1 MSTHTQLIYH
11 IAYGTYKRQPTM
23 VSENKRR
30 LYAYMNGFLKNKN
43 CHLYRIN
50 GMEDHLHIL
59 THIHPT
65 VALATLVKDIKLA
78 SIDFIKSEGIFPDFD
93 GWQNGYGAFTVSQ
106 RDKDQLINYIKNQE
120 THHKKESFY
129 DEYKRLIEEHGI
141 EFDEKYLL

>member
-11 IAYGTYKRQPTM
+11 IVYSTYNREQTIAL
-23 VSENKRR
+23 ENKRR
-30 LYAYMNGFLKNKN
+30 LYAFMNGILKNKN

-65 VALATLVKDIKLA
+65 ISLASLVKDIKLA
-78 SIDFIKSEGIFPDFD
+78 SIDFIKSEGIFPDFN
-93 GWQNGYGAFTVSQ
+93 GWQDGYGAYTVSY

-120 THHKKESFY
+120 EHHKKEDFL
-129 DEYKRLIEEHGI
+129 DEYKRLLEKHGI
-141 EFDEKYLL
+141 KFDTKYLL

>member
-1 MSTHTQLIYH
+1 MLLD
-11 IAYGTYKRQPTM
+11 
-23 VSENKRR
+23 NKRR

-65 VALATLVKDIKLA
+65 IALATLVKDIKLA
-78 SIDFIKSEGIFPDFD
+78 SIDFIKAEGIFPNFE
-93 GWQNGYGAFTVSQ
+93 GWQDGYGAFTVSH

-120 THHKKESFY
+120 EHHKKENFY
-129 DEYKRLIEEHGI
+129 DEYKRLIEEEGI
-141 EFDEKYLL
+141 EFDPKYLL

>member
-11 IAYGTYKRQPTM
+11 IVYSTYNRERTM
-23 VSENKRR
+23 VLENKRR
-30 LYAYMNGFLKNKN
+30 LYAFMNGILKNKN

-65 VALATLVKDIKLA
+65 ISLASLVKDIKLA
-78 SIDFIKSEGIFPDFD
+78 SIDFIKSEGIFPDFN
-93 GWQNGYGAFTVSQ
+93 GWQDGYGAYTVSY

-120 THHKKESFY
+120 EHHKKEDFL
-129 DEYKRLIEEHGI
+129 DEYKRLLEEHGI
-141 EFDEKYLL
+141 EFDPKYLL